1 MEFNLS
7 YRVKKGMPKH
17 ITAPINAFNASDI
30 DTQTTYPEFYEVIRN
45 HKAYNLYFK
54 FSVSMTRPAGERPQ
68 RDYLKEYEKEKKKL
82 MKELQIYKSYCKQ
95 PGAVIDD
102 FMWKSFFPRT
112 PHHNYEDCPNP
123 EECNR
128 CIRPV

>member
-7 YRVKKGMPKH
+7 YRIKKGMPKH

-54 FSVSMTRPAGERPQ
+54 FSVSMTHQAGGF
-68 RDYLKEYEKEKKKL
+68 LKEYEKEKKKL

-102 FMWKSFFPRT
+102 FMWKSFYPPRT
-112 PHHNYEDCPNP
+112 HFYEDCPNP
-123 EECNR
+123 EECNQ